1 VLVDMHCHYPMHL
14 LVEGADREG
23 AGGGRIPDPPMNV
36 TARALTRHH
45 GRHRRLRSLVIRIA
59 ANWFNYRD
67 DHWRVSLAELERGG
81 VGAVY
86 SVLYEPFAEFDLE
99 QPYGAAPQSTYFA
112 RLIELLD
119 QVEEDLSDLDPEGKR
134 HAVVK
139 TEGELNAALAAGKV
153 AFMHCVEGGF
163 HLGATAEEVTA
174 NVATLKQR
182 GVVYIT
188 LAHLFWRKVATDAPA
203 LPFLKD
209 WVYKLLFR
217 QPGEGLNEL
226 GKVAVEAMYR
236 EGILID
242 LSHMSERSIADT
254 FKLLGELD
262 QQHGF
267 EPKQRPVIATHAGYR
282 FRKHGQEYMLSGET
296 VSRIAA
302 RDGVIGLIMARHQLN
317 DGVRLKN
324 PDDAAETLRVM
335 KLHIDAIRR
344 HVPHHTNHHV
354 AIGSDLD
361 GFIKPT
367 VAGIDT
373 AGDMW
378 RLEHPLRETYDADAD
393 AILNGNALRMARAAL
408 GAERVPPPA

>member
-1 VLVDMHCHYPMHL
+1 MHCHYPMHL
-14 LVEGADREG
+14 LVDGAGREGADRE
-23 AGGGRIPDPPMNV
+23 RFPDPPMNV
-36 TARALTRHH
+36 TARALARYHH
-45 GRHRRLRSLVIRIA
+45 GRRGWLRSLVIRIA

-99 QPYGAAPQSTYFA
+99 QPYGAPPQPTYFP

-119 QVEEDLSDLDPEGKR
+119 QVEEELSELDPEGKR

-139 TEGELNAALAAGKV
+139 SETELDAALAAGKV

-182 GVVYIT
+182 GVVYVT
-188 LAHLFWRKVATDAPA
+188 LAHLFWRDVATDAPA

-209 WVYKLLFR
+209 WLYKALFR
-217 QPGEGLNEL
+217 QPGVGLNEL
-226 GKVAVEAMYR
+226 GKAAVEAMYR

-254 FKLLGELD
+254 FALLDELD
-262 QQHGF
+262 KQHGL

-282 FRKHGQEYMLSGET
+282 FRKRGQEYMLSGET

-324 PDDAAETLRVM
+324 PDDPAETLRVM
-335 KLHIDAIRR
+335 QKHIDAIRR

-378 RLEHPLRETYDADAD
+378 RLEHPLREAYDTDAE

-408 GAERVPPPA
+408 GAQRLTPEP